1 MIVGKGYAK
10 TDTEVSMK
18 MRGELFE
25 VTPPI
30 RPAPTLDLPFSSRLS
45 ALVFTLTLQWAVK
58 HLPSLKRV
66 WNAEGSLSA
75 LNAGCCAQAV
85 WGAQFV
91 DSGGSYASEFLT
103 PSITK

>member
-30 RPAPTLDLPFSSRLS
+30 LPVPILDLPCSSRLS
-45 ALVFTLTLQWAVK
+45 ALVFTLTLQWAGK

-66 WNAEGSLSA
+66 WNVRASLSA
-75 LNAGCCAQAV
+75 LNAGCCTQAV

-91 DSGGSYASEFLT
+91 DSGGSYASALLT